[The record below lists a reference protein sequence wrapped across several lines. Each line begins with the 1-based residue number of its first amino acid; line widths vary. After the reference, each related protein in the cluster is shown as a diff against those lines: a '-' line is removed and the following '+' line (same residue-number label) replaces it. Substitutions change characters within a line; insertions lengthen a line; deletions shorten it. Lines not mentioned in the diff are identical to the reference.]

1 MLQVARLSP
10 ELLGDSSH
18 LVAAF
23 IRSQQTPEG
32 GFLDLDNK
40 PDLYYTVF
48 AINGLLAL
56 QQELPRETL
65 TPYLTRFKELSNL
78 DFVHLCCL
86 ARCLANLELAPPPDL
101 AEALAAYR
109 SQDGGFEAEPNQE
122 TGSVYGCYLALGA
135 YQDIG
140 SELPDPG
147 GLIACV
153 ESLRTEDGAYANE
166 AGLPMGTTPS
176 TAAAVD
182 ILRTLD
188 QPIDSVVGDW
198 LLEQCHPD
206 GGFFAMPLAPMPD
219 LLTTATALHALSGLQ
234 RDIEAI
240 REPCLDFIDTLWTN
254 RGGFYGNWMEE
265 TLDCEYTYY
274 GLLSLGHLSL

>member
-1 MLQVARLSP
+1 MSLRLEMLQVARLSP
-10 ELLGDSSH
+10 ELLGDSSD

-23 IRSQQTPEG
+23 IQSQQAPEG

-56 QQELPRETL
+56 QKELPRETL

-254 RGGFYGNWMEE
+254 RGGFYGNWM
-265 TLDCEYTYY
+265 
-274 GLLSLGHLSL
+274 